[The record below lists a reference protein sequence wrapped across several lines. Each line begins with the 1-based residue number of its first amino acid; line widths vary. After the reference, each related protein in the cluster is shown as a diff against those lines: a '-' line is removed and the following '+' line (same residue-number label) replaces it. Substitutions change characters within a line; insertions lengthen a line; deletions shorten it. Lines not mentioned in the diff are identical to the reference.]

1 MSEDYVEIPY
11 QELKDDVLEGII
23 KEFVLREGTDYGSG
37 EYSLEQKVVEVKN
50 QLKSG
55 KARVIFDP
63 NEESCNIVMSSS
75 LR

>member
-1 MSEDYVEIPY
+1 MNEDYVEIPY

-63 NEESCNIVMSSS
+63 KEESCNIVMSSS